1 MGERMQIHNV
11 NVFLVRCAG
20 DAGRQVR
27 VSGAEELPKDEVL
40 DEVAEAGAEECAG
53 TVCGLWQRQP
63 NVPPPAPL
71 GVCPEIQFQ

>member
-1 MGERMQIHNV
+1 MGKRMQIHNV

-20 DAGRQVR
+20 DAGWQVR